1 MFSRAAKAAQQ
12 FSFDSCVCALNE
24 TVEKRIEDGM
34 MITAR
39 LDRKPAIA
47 LLTAAA
53 ILIAISATSAA
64 AVVEQ
69 EADKRITLS
78 THLQGDGRENAV
90 AIKESRDEYEA
101 LGTSARSRDKDG
113 SHASS
118 KASSLQSSSANTDF
132 WFYLADVELYGD
144 SDRDGYYSGIDLLFD
159 VDTYYSVADI
169 YAVAYLSYEGGPWE
183 EYAVTEDFTI
193 FGSSGTDDYVIVTDL
208 VSGYPRGDYDI
219 LIEVFDADTS
229 EFLAWFG
236 PEDTSELSFLP
247 LEDME
252 RDAPAPET
260 RVTVNSGGGGASDLL
275 LLALLGFSAA
285 VPGWTRF
292 RKP

>member
-1 MFSRAAKAAQQ
+1 
-12 FSFDSCVCALNE
+12 
-24 TVEKRIEDGM
+24 
-34 MITAR
+34 MITAQ

-53 ILIAISATSAA
+53 ILIAVSATSAA
-64 AVVEQ
+64 AVVGDD
-69 EADKRITLS
+69 ADKRITLS

-101 LGTSARSRDKDG
+101 LGSSPRSRDKDR
-113 SHASS
+113 SRASS
-118 KASSLQSSSANTDF
+118 KASSVQSTSANADF
-132 WFYLADVELYGD
+132 WFYLADIELYGD

-193 FGSSGTDDYVIVTDL
+193 FGSSGSDDYVIVTDL

-236 PEDTSELSFLP
+236 PEDTSELAFLP
-247 LEDME
+247 LEDMQ
-252 RDAPAPET
+252 RDTPAPET
-260 RVTVNSGGGGASDLL
+260 RVTVNSGGGGASDVLL
-275 LLALLGFSAA
+275 LVLLGFSAA
-285 VPGWTRF
+285 VSGR
-292 RKP
+292 RRLRMA

>member
-1 MFSRAAKAAQQ
+1 
-12 FSFDSCVCALNE
+12 
-24 TVEKRIEDGM
+24 M

-47 LLTAAA
+47 LLTAATL
-53 ILIAISATSAA
+53 LIAISATSAA

-69 EADKRITLS
+69 EPDKRITLS
-78 THLQGDGRENAV
+78 THSQGDGRENAV
-90 AIKESRDEYEA
+90 VIKESRDEYEA
-101 LGTSARSRDKDG
+101 LGTSARSRDKDRARV
-113 SHASS
+113 ST
-118 KASSLQSSSANTDF
+118 KASSVQSTSVNTDF

-159 VDTYYSVADI
+159 VDTYYSVAVI

-260 RVTVNSGGGGASDLL
+260 RVIVNSGGGGASDLL

-285 VPGWTRF
+285 ATGRIRF
-292 RKP
+292 RKA

>member
-1 MFSRAAKAAQQ
+1 MFTAQ
-12 FSFDSCVCALNE
+12 
-24 TVEKRIEDGM
+24 
-34 MITAR
+34 

-53 ILIAISATSAA
+53 ILVAISATSAA
-64 AVVEQ
+64 AVAGDD
-69 EADKRITLS
+69 ADRRITLS
-78 THLQGDGRENAV
+78 THSQGDGRESAV
-90 AIKESRDEYEA
+90 ALKESRDEYEA
-101 LGTSARSRDKDG
+101 LGTSARSRDKDRLR
-113 SHASS
+113 ASS
-118 KASSLQSSSANTDF
+118 KASSVQSASANADF
-132 WFYLADVELYGD
+132 WFYVADIELYGD

-159 VDTYYSVADI
+159 VDTYYSVAEI
-169 YAVAYLSYEGGPWE
+169 YAVAYLSHEGGPWE

-236 PEDTSELSFLP
+236 PEDTSELAFLP

-252 RDAPAPET
+252 RDTPPPET

-275 LLALLGFSAA
+275 LLVLLGCSAA
-285 VPGWTRF
+285 ATGRRCL
-292 RKP
+292 RKA

>member
-1 MFSRAAKAAQQ
+1 
-12 FSFDSCVCALNE
+12 
-24 TVEKRIEDGM
+24 M

-53 ILIAISATSAA
+53 MLIAISATSAA

-69 EADKRITLS
+69 EADKRVTLS
-78 THLQGDGRENAV
+78 THLQGDGRENAI
-90 AIKESRDEYEA
+90 AIKESRDEYDA
-101 LGTSARSRDKDG
+101 LGASARSRDKDR
-113 SHASS
+113 SRASS
-118 KASSLQSSSANTDF
+118 KASSVQSMSASTDF

-144 SDRDGYYSGIDLLFD
+144 SDRDGYFSGIDLLFD

-260 RVTVNSGGGGASDLL
+260 RVTVNSGGGGASDLFL
-275 LLALLGFSAA
+275 LVLLGSW
-285 VPGWTRF
+285 VVVSGWMRF
-292 RKP
+292 RKA

>member
-1 MFSRAAKAAQQ
+1 MS
-12 FSFDSCVCALNE
+12 
-24 TVEKRIEDGM
+24 
-34 MITAR
+34 
-39 LDRKPAIA
+39 P
-47 LLTAAA
+47 
-53 ILIAISATSAA
+53 
-64 AVVEQ
+64 
-69 EADKRITLS
+69 
-78 THLQGDGRENAV
+78 NA
-90 AIKESRDEYEA
+90 
-101 LGTSARSRDKDG
+101 
-113 SHASS
+113 
-118 KASSLQSSSANTDF
+118 DF

-193 FGSSGTDDYVIVTDL
+193 FGASGTDDYVIVTDL
-208 VSGYPRGDYDI
+208 VSGYPKGDYDI

-236 PEDTSELSFLP
+236 PEDTSELAFLP
-247 LEDME
+247 LEDMD

-260 RVTVNSGGGGASDLL
+260 RITVNSGGGGASDLL

-285 VPGWTRF
+285 FPGLRRV
-292 RKP
+292 RKPRRRV